1 VRNCGK
7 EKGCVNILSRIRVEN
22 IQKLL
27 KITIYQ
33 NNSMGRGKISEYV
46 CGESTG
52 YRTDSLL
59 LLDNNIFV
67 R

>member
-1 VRNCGK
+1 VRNCGQ

-22 IQKLL
+22 IPKLL

-33 NNSMGRGKISEYV
+33 NNSMGGGKV
-46 CGESTG
+46 CESTG

-59 LLDNNIFV
+59 LLVYNIFV